1 MNRLKYYVTVLLL
14 LPLSAAAESP
24 APRPPAPRA
33 APAPAA
39 PRPVP
44 AKPAAPA
51 IGAPMP
57 LDFGDWRD
65 WDLTSRDLQAKV
77 DAQMAKADAL
87 AAKMQLKFDE
97 QFTEQIRRVADEARL
112 MASRNFDIQSNRDFM
127 FADAQGPM
135 TGRGGDEAQIYSSGI
150 SLVTQRQYDRA
161 ITMFDRVLA
170 QKSTRADG
178 ALYWKAFSQTRLM
191 KTDDAL
197 ATLAELK
204 KGYPQSRYT
213 NDARVLETDVR
224 KLAGQ
229 RIDPQTLDANDQIK
243 VLAINGLAKTDPER
257 SIPLLEGVLT
267 GTNTPSTKK
276 GALYVLA
283 LSDDARAHQILL
295 RYAKGAGN
303 PELQTEAIRNL
314 ASRTDLPNR
323 SAELKEIYEATQDTA
338 IRRSIIDAY
347 RNAGDRQALMV
358 IARRTT
364 EPIEL
369 RRSAINGLSNLAPP
383 QELWSLYQ
391 QEPDA
396 SLRIQMVNVLSSM
409 GALDQIVDVAKTDK
423 DLEVRRRALRA
434 LGEQRTDRTG
444 NLLVELYSS
453 DMDKASRQAIV
464 NALADQNNATALV
477 TVARKETDLDVK
489 RDIVHRLSD
498 MAPRNKI
505 AADYLMEVL
514 R

>member
-14 LPLSAAAESP
+14 LPLPAAAQSP
-24 APRPPAPRA
+24 APRPSAPPA
-33 APAPAA
+33 APAA
-39 PRPVP
+39 PMPP
-44 AKPAAPA
+44 APPAPSAKPLPGSMPSKIAP
-51 IGAPMP
+51 GM
-57 LDFGDWRD
+57 LDD
-65 WDLTSRDLQAKV
+65 
-77 DAQMAKADAL
+77 
-87 AAKMQLKFDE
+87 
-97 QFTEQIRRVADEARL
+97 
-112 MASRNFDIQSNRDFM
+112 FDIQMKDMAIRMEAQLETQQLFSQEQRERIAEQARAAAEKARVFASRSFDDTPFKEGFM
-127 FADAQGPM
+127 FADVQGPF
-135 TGRGGDEAQIYSSGI
+135 TSRGGDEAQIYSSGI

-170 QKSTRADG
+170 QKGTRADG